1 MIFNKQIFIYAFPVN
16 LLKKIANEESKTPLE
31 ELEDFEILRFLEIG
45 FDIRMIKL
53 SGNSFVVYTPDDL
66 RKIRKN
72 PRNGFLQYMN

>member
-1 MIFNKQIFIYAFPVN
+1 MTFNKQIFIYAFPVN

-31 ELEDFEILRFLEIG
+31 DFEILRFLEIG
-45 FDIRMIKL
+45 FDIRMIIL

-66 RKIRKN
+66 RKIRKI